1 MIVVLVLCL
10 FMVACRCYVFHVV
23 EMENSVIM
31 GDVVIGNLSGR
42 IVSSI
47 IGSNAVF
54 RVEE

>member
-1 MIVVLVLCL
+1 
-10 FMVACRCYVFHVV
+10 MVACRCYVFHVV